1 MDGNRRGFLKATGL
15 TILALGTG
23 SVTVLRTARARSDAS
38 SQPGGAPPG
47 AAPALRGSRW
57 ALLVDTTRCK
67 AREGCKDCSA
77 ACHLVHNVPALPEP
91 KHEVKWIWT
100 EQFRH
105 VFPDAGHEFMAP
117 AALERPLPL
126 LCNQCENP
134 PCVRVCPTKATWKRA
149 DGIVMMDWHRCIG
162 CRFCVVGCPYGARSF
177 NWRDP
182 RPFVLQQNPDFPTRT
197 RGVVEKCNFCEERLA
212 RGLLPSCVGACKHQ
226 ALVFGDLDDPSSEIR
241 RRLRAVRTL
250 RRKPALGTSP
260 KVFYVV

>member
-1 MDGNRRGFLKATGL
+1 
-15 TILALGTG
+15 
-23 SVTVLRTARARSDAS
+23 
-38 SQPGGAPPG
+38 
-47 AAPALRGSRW
+47 
-57 ALLVDTTRCK
+57 
-67 AREGCKDCSA
+67 
-77 ACHLVHNVPALPEP
+77 VHNVPALPEP

-100 EQFRH
+100 EQYRR

-117 AALERPLPL
+117 ESLERPVAL

-182 RPFVLQQNPDFPTRT
+182 RPFVKEQNLEFPTRS

-212 RGLLPSCVGACKHQ
+212 KGLLPACVPACKQ
-226 ALVFGDLDDPSSEIR
+226 KALVFGDLDDPNSEIR
-241 RRLRAVRTL
+241 RLLHAVRTL